1 VRDVSANVYH
11 CPNCSA
17 PHEAQPGDVVIKC
30 RYCNT
35 TFRTFEEENRFII
48 PVYYDSSKAIENF
61 LLWVRKQTGYEESLP
76 FHINLAEIKLHF
88 YPFWVASVKAS
99 TVFKGLGEYAEYLS
113 PDPRGGY
120 RQIRTLLK
128 PESGEFERFFEITLP
143 ASRDV
148 PLEPENLAVSRVRK
162 FFSHEYVQRV
172 GGILHGATLSRE
184 EAGKVAANA
193 AKNELT
199 KLVMREVVRVNERSD
214 DVLLKDLVLV
224 YLPIWNVSYGFK
236 GKKYHAMIDAS
247 SARVISAT
255 YPPDIAE
262 KTAYVGV
269 GALHAVA
276 GAVLAFLLSGFGW
289 LPSLTALSGFVAA
302 AAIYV
307 RRGLTPTRARE
318 KTDSKSTEARWLS
331 EVAGRMLGYG
341 N

>member
-1 VRDVSANVYH
+1 MSANVYR

-17 PHEAQPGDVVIKC
+17 PHEVLPGDVAIKC

-35 TFRTFEEENRFII
+35 TFRTFEEENRFIT

-76 FHINLAEIKLHF
+76 FHINLAEVRLHF

-99 TVFKGLGEYAEYLS
+99 TVFKGLGEYAEYS
-113 PDPRGGY
+113 MPDPRGGY

-128 PESGEFERFFEITLP
+128 PESGGFERFFEITLP
-143 ASRDV
+143 ASKDV

-162 FFSHEYVQRV
+162 FFSHEYVKQV

-184 EAGKVAANA
+184 EAGNVAVNA

-199 KLVMREVVRVNERSD
+199 RLIMREVVKVNERSD
-214 DVLLKDLVLV
+214 EVLLKDLTLV
-224 YLPIWNVSYGFK
+224 YLPTWSVSYEFR
-236 GKKYHAMIDAS
+236 GKKYNAMIDAS

-269 GALHAVA
+269 GVVHGVA
-276 GAVLAFLLSGFGW
+276 GAVLAFLLMGFGW
-289 LPSLTALSGFVAA
+289 LPSLTAFSGFIVAA
-302 AAIYV
+302 AVYV
-307 RRGLTPTRARE
+307 WRGLTPTRAGEEVDGRSR
-318 KTDSKSTEARWLS
+318 DARWLS
-331 EVAGRMLGYG
+331 EALGGMLGHG